1 MFKGNKYLNRSGFT
15 LIEIIVV
22 LGIVFLI
29 ATSSTVLLFS
39 VQSNNAREVIASE
52 IVTVLRSAQSRSM
65 SGESQSEFGVQFFP
79 NKYVEFEG
87 DTYVEEGIGNT
98 EHLLPVGTSLSDIDF
113 GGATAVCFNRI
124 TGEASNSGSVD
135 INVTGR
141 GGVKR
146 ILVNRLGTVNVQ
158 IIE

>member
-1 MFKGNKYLNRSGFT
+1 MFKEIKYWNRSGFT
-15 LIEIIVV
+15 LIEIVVV
-22 LGIVFLI
+22 LGIVSLI
-29 ATSSTVLLFS
+29 AAGATVLFFS
-39 VQSNNAREVIASE
+39 VQSNNAREVIANE
-52 IVTVLRSAQSRSM
+52 MITVLRRAQSRSM
-65 SGESQSEFGVQFFP
+65 FGESQSEFGVQFLT

-87 DTYVEEGIGNT
+87 DTYVEGGLGNT
-98 EHLLPVGTSLSDIDF
+98 EHRLPAGTSLSDFDF
-113 GGATAVCFNRI
+113 NGDAAIYFERI

-146 ILVNRLGTVNVQ
+146 VLINELGTVNVQ